1 MTSDIRT
8 RILMKLIDNAK
19 FMTLSD
25 LKNELNVPHQ
35 LISYHLPI
43 LIDMGLIIKDGQQYY
58 CQPVFIE
65 PELQTK
71 IMEKLSEFI
80 PEYHNKIYCESDED
94 QDKKDVLINCLQI
107 QMLLSIQSLHEL
119 INAKKF
125 SAEPL

>member
-8 RILMKLIDNAK
+8 KILMKLIDNAE
-19 FMTLSD
+19 FMTLSGISD
-25 LKNELNVPHQ
+25 ELNVPHQ
-35 LISYHLPI
+35 LVSYHLPI
-43 LIDMGLIIKDGQQYY
+43 LIDMGLIIKEENYYY

-80 PEYHNKIYCESDED
+80 PEYHDKIYCESDEE

-119 INAKKF
+119 I
-125 SAEPL
+125 